1 VGDLTAGIEQ
11 APLAGAGQMLLRG
24 SKVPSR
30 RRHRLRRVGTRDHAA
45 IVSGLLSGKFALI
58 QSESQHGLRAA
69 FTALAA
75 RIARC
80 HRSRPATFWRPSGAG
95 LLQEVVSTME
105 A

>member
-24 SKVPSR
+24 SKVPTR

-45 IVSGLLSGKFALI
+45 IVSGLLSGKFAFSPKVRMGCALR
-58 QSESQHGLRAA
+58 SPPWLLELRAA
-69 FTALAA
+69 IGLAQL
-75 RIARC
+75 
-80 HRSRPATFWRPSGAG
+80 PSGAG
-95 LLQEVVSTME
+95 LLREVVSTME